1 MEGAEHTGPDDD
13 SERDGAAPSRFSSE
27 TVTRKGMKQDTEPE
41 PPSMVADFNHLL
53 AEKREAVTCLPN
65 LYNPGGYDIVV
76 GNSVGDAH
84 YRIENW
90 AGGSLNLPCSCGD
103 PMARPSNPL
112 YWKAQDA
119 WYVNLEGKRQ
129 LLAK

>member
-65 LYNPGGYDIVV
+65 LYRKTLLTI
-76 GNSVGDAH
+76 
-84 YRIENW
+84 YRIR
-90 AGGSLNLPCSCGD
+90 S
-103 PMARPSNPL
+103 
-112 YWKAQDA
+112 
-119 WYVNLEGKRQ
+119 YVKTVVEISEECPKNRQ
-129 LLAK
+129 VILSWVLS

>member
-65 LYNPGGYDIVV
+65 LYV
-76 GNSVGDAH
+76 
-84 YRIENW
+84 
-90 AGGSLNLPCSCGD
+90 AGSFVELDEDHASLYGCTL
-103 PMARPSNPL
+103 
-112 YWKAQDA
+112 Q
-119 WYVNLEGKRQ
+119 
-129 LLAK
+129 